1 MRKNIV
7 VLLIIV
13 TCILVV
19 AGCPGKPPPL
29 KPDPV
34 TGPGTGTSTGT
45 TTTPSTGTSTGT
57 ATTPTVP
64 QSKDLILDN
73 ATNYVVVRGDT
84 LSGIAAVKYGGSNM
98 FFFPLIRL
106 GNANIVPDAEVIE
119 VGTNLVIPDL
129 QKNLNNAGA
138 KALLREDML
147 SIARQYERI
156 NRPNSAAIL
165 KRLANRL

>member
-1 MRKNIV
+1 MRKSIV

-13 TCILVV
+13 TCILAVV
-19 AGCPGKPPPL
+19 SCGGKPPPL

-34 TGPGTGTSTGT
+34 TNTGASTPATTGTTTGT
-45 TTTPSTGTSTGT
+45 TTTPPPASQ
-57 ATTPTVP
+57 P
-64 QSKDLILDN
+64 KDLILDN
-73 ATNYVVVRGDT
+73 ATNYVVVKGDT
-84 LSGIAAVKYGGSNM
+84 LSGIAAMKYGGSNM

-106 GNANIVPDAEVIE
+106 GNASIVPDPEVIE
-119 VGTNLVIPDL
+119 VGTNLVVPDL
-129 QKNLNNAGA
+129 QRNLNNAGA

-147 SIARQYERI
+147 SIASKYERI